1 MDLKNKLTPV
11 PDCQGTLDAQHCLSL
26 PHVTEQVQWGDNLVF
41 KVGGRIFAVAP
52 LEPAALI
59 LSFKCND
66 EEFAELIERP
76 GIVPCAL
83 LGAREVGRARIRK
96 YARAPGYRAPARH
109 GARSRI
115 CETAEETAG
124 RIGSAIEEVNQPTK
138 PAEAPEASDA
148 PPAPQ
153 KILIHL
159 MQSE

>member
-1 MDLKNKLTPV
+1 VDFKNKLTPV

-76 GIVPCAL
+76 GIVPAPYL
-83 LGAREVGRARIRK
+83 
-96 YARAPGYRAPARH
+96 ARAKWVALESENTLARPDIERLLVTAH
-109 GARSRI
+109 ALVFAKLPKRLQAELAVESKKLTSR
-115 CETAEETAG
+115 
-124 RIGSAIEEVNQPTK
+124 RNQPKRRKLATRRK
-138 PAEAPEASDA
+138 KS
-148 PPAPQ
+148 
-153 KILIHL
+153 
-159 MQSE
+159 